1 MTVRVAELA
10 DANAVAQL
18 HASSWQTAY
27 RGILRDDF
35 LEGPLHEN
43 RRALW
48 HSRLSDFDRPDQF
61 ILVDE
66 HEGTIRGFACGF
78 LNADPEWGCLLDN
91 LHVVPELKGQGLGR
105 ELMREVT
112 ERVLHSK
119 SSRRLH
125 LWAYEQNLGAR
136 RFYERLGGVITM
148 RRAEPAL
155 DGTQVNAVR
164 YCWSELASLAGRCRA
179 DRG

>member
-1 MTVRVAELA
+1 MAIRAAQLA

-18 HASSWQTAY
+18 HACSWQTAY

-35 LEGPLHEN
+35 LAGPVRED

-48 HSRLSDFDRPDQF
+48 HSRLSELNRADQF
-61 ILVDE
+61 VLVDE

-78 LNADPEWGCLLDN
+78 LGADPEWGCLLDN

-105 ELMREVT
+105 QLMSEVA

-119 SSRRLH
+119 STKRLH

-136 RFYERLGGVITM
+136 RFYERLGGVITL
-148 RRAEPAL
+148 RCAKPAP
-155 DGTQVNAVR
+155 DGTEVNEVR
-164 YCWSELASLAGRCRA
+164 YCWSELSSLAGRR
-179 DRG
+179 RGQ

>member
-1 MTVRVAELA
+1 MAIRAAQLA

-18 HASSWQTAY
+18 HACSWQTAY

-35 LEGPLHEN
+35 LAGPVRED

-48 HSRLSDFDRPDQF
+48 HSRLAELNRADQF
-61 ILVDE
+61 VLVDE

-78 LNADPEWGCLLDN
+78 LDADPEWGCLLDN

-105 ELMREVT
+105 QLMSEVA

-119 SSRRLH
+119 STKRLH

-136 RFYERLGGVITM
+136 RFYERLGGVITLHS
-148 RRAEPAL
+148 AKPAP
-155 DGTQVNAVR
+155 DGTEVNEVR
-164 YCWSELASLAGRCRA
+164 YCWSELSSLAGRR
-179 DRG
+179 RGQ